1 MDNHGGPLKPNPDPA
16 QRQARTAGRTAT
28 NATRRATRTA
38 TLLGSVALACLLA
51 LSPAGAQGGCTTP
64 ERNMQCTEFGTI
76 AMDSQRDIRGQAID
90 VSADITLNTGYE
102 AQGARWLLFSVRNI
116 EADGSNPV
124 TVGLNHFTSTY
135 GDIVTTRVEHSKAN
149 ELDLWVDIL
158 DTPVGTPIDL
168 QVNVGST
175 ERGAF
180 RLETLV
186 MAFDRGY
193 APILDSQG
201 NDASLFSFTL
211 LGVNDE
217 TGAVSPGG
225 DSLSDGKKLPG
236 PGLIPVLAAMAAA
249 VVLVG
254 RRLR

>member
-1 MDNHGGPLKPNPDPA
+1 MDNQRGPFIIDPTPAGRKGRIA
-16 QRQARTAGRTAT
+16 QRAT
-28 NATRRATRTA
+28 
-38 TLLGSVALACLLA
+38 LA
-51 LSPAGAQGGCTTP
+51 LSLGLAAVLAMSPVGAQGSCAEP
-64 ERNMQCTEFGTI
+64 ERNAQCTEFGRI
-76 AMDSQRDIRGQAID
+76 AMDSQRDIRGERID
-90 VSADITLNTGYE
+90 VSADVTLNTGYE
-102 AQGARWLLFSVRNI
+102 NRGARWILFSVRNV

-124 TVGLNHFTSTY
+124 TIELNHFTSPY
-135 GDIVTTRVEHSKAN
+135 GDIVTTRVDHETAN

-158 DTPVGTPIDL
+158 DLPVGMPIELD
-168 QVNVGST
+168 VNVGST

-193 APILDSQG
+193 APIKDSAG

-217 TGAVSPGG
+217 AGAINPGG
-225 DSLSDGKKLPG
+225 DSITDGKKLPG
-236 PGLIPVLAAMAAA
+236 LGLIPFLAAVAAA
-249 VVLVG
+249 VVLAG